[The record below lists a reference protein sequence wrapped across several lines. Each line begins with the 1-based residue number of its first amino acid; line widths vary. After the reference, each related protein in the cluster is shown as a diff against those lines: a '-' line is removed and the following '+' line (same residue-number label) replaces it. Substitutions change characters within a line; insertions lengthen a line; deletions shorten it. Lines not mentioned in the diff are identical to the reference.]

1 MRRQVMRLGIA
12 FFRLVVATQ
21 IESFVALQEIQHRS
35 KPWLGGLGSWILA
48 NCVFDCVIYSLLC
61 NNTYTN
67 IKYIYIFVYNIVYDT
82 LICIYIWVC
91 ELVKGNVFF

>member
-1 MRRQVMRLGIA
+1 MRLGIA

-48 NCVFDCVIYSLLC
+48 MFFDFVIYSLLC
-61 NNTYTN
+61 NKN
-67 IKYIYIFVYNIVYDT
+67 YIYICVSNIVYDT

-91 ELVKGNVFF
+91 ELVKGMFFF